1 MKQPI
6 ESTRLLLELL
16 ATATRPDGV
25 WLGMVDSRPLYLL
38 KRAHGDAR
46 ALRRARISE
55 GLFAPFRDARGS
67 RYARAIERVENDLE
81 LLAHFLEDGR
91 VDDARA
97 TVANI
102 HDSSSLALS
111 PEVG

>member
-1 MKQPI
+1 MKQSI
-6 ESTRLLLELL
+6 ESTRPCLELISIC
-16 ATATRPDGV
+16 TRPDGV
-25 WLGMVDSRPLYLL
+25 WHEMIDSRPLHLL
-38 KRAHGDAR
+38 KQAQDAAR
-46 ALRRARISE
+46 DLRRARISE